1 MDAHKFGN
9 FVAITRKENHMTQAE
24 LASKLQVTDKAVSRW
39 ERGLGFP
46 DINTLEP
53 LAEALGLSVLE
64 LMKSERIKETDMQCT
79 DASVVLSDTIKEVG
93 MQRLQERKQERKII
107 AVSIVLTMVLS
118 LFVLLM
124 DNVGWSVQNVL
135 FTGLCVVLPLMSIIA
150 LIAFTIVGIAR
161 HIMGKSCK
169 QVFVA
174 ALSFA
179 AVILAV
185 TLALFVFGLFVFPGQ
200 R

>member
-93 MQRLQERKQERKII
+93 MQRLQERKQERRII

-118 LFVLLM
+118 FFVLLM

-135 FTGLCVVLPLMSIIA
+135 FTGLYVVLPFMSIIA
-150 LIAFTIVGIAR
+150 LIALTIVGIAR

-179 AVILAV
+179 AVILAMM
-185 TLALFVFGLFVFPGQ
+185 LALFVIGLFAFPGQ
-200 R
+200 H

>member
-179 AVILAV
+179 AVILAMM
-185 TLALFVFGLFVFPGQ
+185 LALFVIGLFAFPGQ
-200 R
+200 H

>member
-179 AVILAV
+179 AVILAMMLV
-185 TLALFVFGLFVFPGQ
+185 LFVFGLFAFPGQ
-200 R
+200 H

>member
-53 LAEALGLSVLE
+53 LAEALGLSALE

-93 MQRLQERKQERKII
+93 MQRLQERKQERRII

-179 AVILAV
+179 AVILAMM
-185 TLALFVFGLFVFPGQ
+185 LALLVIGLFAFPGQ
-200 R
+200 H

>member
-64 LMKSERIKETDMQCT
+64 LMKSERIREPDIQCT
-79 DASVVLSDTIKEVG
+79 DASVVLSDTIKEAS
-93 MQRLQERKQERKII
+93 MQRLQERKQERRII

-118 LFVLLM
+118 FFVLLM

-135 FTGLCVVLPLMSIIA
+135 FTGLYVVLPFMSIIA
-150 LIAFTIVGIAR
+150 LIALTIVGIAR

>member
-64 LMKSERIKETDMQCT
+64 LMKSERIREPDIQCT

-93 MQRLQERKQERKII
+93 MQRLQERKQERRII

-118 LFVLLM
+118 FFVLLM

-135 FTGLCVVLPLMSIIA
+135 FTGLYVVLPFMSIIA
-150 LIAFTIVGIAR
+150 LIALTIVGIAR

-179 AVILAV
+179 AVILAMM
-185 TLALFVFGLFVFPGQ
+185 LALFVIGLFAFPGQ
-200 R
+200 H

>member
-64 LMKSERIKETDMQCT
+64 LMKSERIREPDIQCT

-93 MQRLQERKQERKII
+93 MQRLHERKQERRII

-150 LIAFTIVGIAR
+150 LIALTIVGIAR

-179 AVILAV
+179 AVILAMM
-185 TLALFVFGLFVFPGQ
+185 LALFVIGLFAFPGQ
-200 R
+200 H

>member
-93 MQRLQERKQERKII
+93 MQRLQERKQERRII

-179 AVILAV
+179 AVILAMM
-185 TLALFVFGLFVFPGQ
+185 LALFVIGLFAFPGQ
-200 R
+200 H

>member
-93 MQRLQERKQERKII
+93 MQRLQERKQERRII

>member
-93 MQRLQERKQERKII
+93 MQRLQERKQERRII

-179 AVILAV
+179 AVILAMV
-185 TLALFVFGLFVFPGQ
+185 LALFVIGLFAFPGQ
-200 R
+200 H

>member
-46 DINTLEP
+46 DINPLEP

-93 MQRLQERKQERKII
+93 MQRLQERKQERRII

-135 FTGLCVVLPLMSIIA
+135 FTGLYVVLPFMSIIA
-150 LIAFTIVGIAR
+150 LIALTIVGIAR
-161 HIMGKSCK
+161 HIMRKSCK

>member
-64 LMKSERIKETDMQCT
+64 LMKSERIRETDMQCT

-107 AVSIVLTMVLS
+107 AVSVVLTMVLS
-118 LFVLLM
+118 FFVLLM

-135 FTGLCVVLPLMSIIA
+135 FTGLCVVLPFMSIIA
-150 LIAFTIVGIAR
+150 LIALTIVGIAR

-169 QVFVA
+169 
-174 ALSFA
+174 
-179 AVILAV
+179 
-185 TLALFVFGLFVFPGQ
+185 
-200 R
+200 

>member
-93 MQRLQERKQERKII
+93 MQRLQERKQERRII

-135 FTGLCVVLPLMSIIA
+135 FTGLYVVLPFMSIIA
-150 LIAFTIVGIAR
+150 LIALTIVGIAR

>member
-64 LMKSERIKETDMQCT
+64 LMKSERIREPDIQCT

-93 MQRLQERKQERKII
+93 MQRLQERKQERRII

-150 LIAFTIVGIAR
+150 LTAFTIVGIAR

-179 AVILAV
+179 AVILAMM
-185 TLALFVFGLFVFPGQ
+185 LALFVIGLFAFPGQ
-200 R
+200 H

>member
-64 LMKSERIKETDMQCT
+64 LMKSERIREPDIQCT

-93 MQRLQERKQERKII
+93 MQRLQERKQERRII

-150 LIAFTIVGIAR
+150 LTAFTIVGIAR
-161 HIMGKSCK
+161 HIMGKSGK

-179 AVILAV
+179 AVILAMM
-185 TLALFVFGLFVFPGQ
+185 LALFVIGLFAFPGQ
-200 R
+200 H

>member
-1 MDAHKFGN
+1 
-9 FVAITRKENHMTQAE
+9 
-24 LASKLQVTDKAVSRW
+24 
-39 ERGLGFP
+39 
-46 DINTLEP
+46 
-53 LAEALGLSVLE
+53 
-64 LMKSERIKETDMQCT
+64 
-79 DASVVLSDTIKEVG
+79 
-93 MQRLQERKQERKII
+93 
-107 AVSIVLTMVLS
+107 
-118 LFVLLM
+118 M

-179 AVILAV
+179 AVILAMV
-185 TLALFVFGLFVFPGQ
+185 LALFVIGLFAFPGQ
-200 R
+200 H

>member
-93 MQRLQERKQERKII
+93 MQRLQERKQERRII

-150 LIAFTIVGIAR
+150 LTAFTIVGIAR

-179 AVILAV
+179 AVILAMM
-185 TLALFVFGLFVFPGQ
+185 LALFVIGLFAFPGQ
-200 R
+200 H

>member
-150 LIAFTIVGIAR
+150 LIALTIVGIAR

-179 AVILAV
+179 AVILAMM
-185 TLALFVFGLFVFPGQ
+185 LALFVIGLFAFPGQ
-200 R
+200 H

>member
-135 FTGLCVVLPLMSIIA
+135 FTGLYVVLPFMSIIA
-150 LIAFTIVGIAR
+150 LIALTIVGIAR

>member
-64 LMKSERIKETDMQCT
+64 LMKSERIKETDIQCT
-79 DASVVLSDTIKEVG
+79 DASVVLSDTIKEAG
-93 MQRLQERKQERKII
+93 MQRLQERKQERRII
-107 AVSIVLTMVLS
+107 AVSIALIMVLS

-135 FTGLCVVLPLMSIIA
+135 FTGLCVVLPFMSIIA
-150 LIAFTIVGIAR
+150 LIALTIVGIAR
-161 HIMGKSCK
+161 HIMGKSGK

-179 AVILAV
+179 AVILAM

>member
-93 MQRLQERKQERKII
+93 MQRLQERKQERRII

-150 LIAFTIVGIAR
+150 LIALTIVGIAR

-179 AVILAV
+179 AVILAMM
-185 TLALFVFGLFVFPGQ
+185 LALFVIGLFAFPGQ
-200 R
+200 H

>member
-93 MQRLQERKQERKII
+93 MQRLQERKQERRII

-135 FTGLCVVLPLMSIIA
+135 FTGLYVVLPFMSIIA
-150 LIAFTIVGIAR
+150 LIALTIVGIAR

-179 AVILAV
+179 AVILAMM
-185 TLALFVFGLFVFPGQ
+185 LALFVIGLFAFPGQ
-200 R
+200 H

>member
-93 MQRLQERKQERKII
+93 MQRLQERKQERRII

-150 LIAFTIVGIAR
+150 LIALTIVGIAR
-161 HIMGKSCK
+161 HIMGKSGK

-179 AVILAV
+179 AVILAMM
-185 TLALFVFGLFVFPGQ
+185 LALFVIGLFAFPGQ
-200 R
+200 H